1 MLSPLLIS
9 ALKASAI
16 LAGNDVP
23 RYVGSLLIHR
33 CDEMWLSEPLPF
45 IEDFID
51 ELGQGL
57 QAQDPKLKLSGTQRW
72 WLGFCLMGI
81 ILTNSICWARFERM
95 SLGKYKVAALSWMF
109 RQSKIP
115 WAMLLQMGVSVI
127 LKRYGITGGIL
138 VTDDSDHR
146 RSKKTPKLYKTHK
159 IKDKCTGGYINGQ
172 NIVLLLLVTEKV
184 SLPVGFAIYQPD
196 PEKQAWVKADKQLQ
210 KKGVKKKDR
219 PAAPPSK
226 AQYPSKSQL
235 VLHLAKQF
243 RQYHRQITVKAVVAD
258 ALYGQSDLMDAVS
271 AVFDGTQVISQ
282 LRQNQNIQ
290 VRQRQQN
297 LMQYFATHP
306 GVEQSIRIRGQ
317 SPILATVSS
326 LRVKVCAH
334 EGKKRFV
341 IALKY
346 PGESE
351 YRYLV
356 ATDLTWRTIDIIQ
369 AYSIRWIVE
378 VFIEDWKSYEGWA
391 QLAKQPG
398 FEGTSHGLSLSLL
411 LDLCLLLHPRQLA
424 QVERKLPAYTVGSLL
439 RMIQMESLL
448 GHVEQLLQSTNPA
461 EQLTQMAALVREFFT
476 LKPSGKHMSGR
487 NLGRLESTPGLAHR
501 AIA

>member
-1 MLSPLLIS
+1 
-9 ALKASAI
+9 
-16 LAGNDVP
+16 
-23 RYVGSLLIHR
+23 
-33 CDEMWLSEPLPF
+33 MWLSQPLPF

-51 ELGQGL
+51 ELGRGL
-57 QAQDPKLKLSGTQRW
+57 QAQDSNRKLSGIQRG

-95 SLGKYKVAALSWMF
+95 SLGHYKIAALSWMF

-115 WAMLLQMGVSVI
+115 WAMLLQIGVGVI
-127 LKRYGITGGIL
+127 LKRYGITAGVL
-138 VTDDSDHR
+138 VTDDSDHQ

-159 IKDKCTGGYINGQ
+159 IKDKGTGGYINGQ
-172 NIVLLLLVTEKV
+172 NIVLLLLVTAKV

-210 KKGVKKKDR
+210 QQGVKKKDR
-219 PAAPPSK
+219 PAAPPSNP
-226 AQYPSKSQL
+226 QYPSKSQL
-235 VLHLAKQF
+235 VLQLLSQF
-243 RQYHRQITVKAVVAD
+243 QQYHAPIRVKAIVAD
-258 ALYGQSDLMDAVS
+258 ALYGQADFMDAASDL
-271 AVFDGTQVISQ
+271 FDGTQVISQ

-290 VRQRQQN
+290 VRQRQPS
-297 LMQYFATHP
+297 LIQYFATHP
-306 GVEQSIRIRGQ
+306 GVEQAIRIRGQ
-317 SPILATVSS
+317 APLLATVSS

-334 EGKKRFV
+334 GKKRFV

-356 ATDLTWRTIDIIQ
+356 ATDLSWRTIDIIQ

-391 QLAKQPG
+391 QLAKQTG
-398 FEGTSHGLSLSLL
+398 EEGTSHGLSLSLL

-424 QVERKLPAYTVGSLL
+424 QVEHKLPAYTVGSLL
-439 RMIQMESLL
+439 RMMQMESLL

-487 NLGRLESTPGLAHR
+487 DLGRLEATPGLIHR

>member
-1 MLSPLLIS
+1 
-9 ALKASAI
+9 
-16 LAGNDVP
+16 
-23 RYVGSLLIHR
+23 
-33 CDEMWLSEPLPF
+33 MWLSKPLPF

-57 QAQDPKLKLSGTQRW
+57 QAQDPNLKLSRIQRR

-95 SLGKYKVAALSWMF
+95 SLGQYKIAALSWMF
-109 RQSKIP
+109 RQSKVP
-115 WAMLLQMGVSVI
+115 WAMLLQMGVRVI
-127 LKRYGITGGIL
+127 LKRYGITKGVL
-138 VTDDSDHR
+138 ATDDSDHQ
-146 RSKKTPKLYKTHK
+146 RSKKTPRLYKTHK
-159 IKDKCTGGYINGQ
+159 IKDKGTGGYINGQ

-184 SLPVGFAIYQPD
+184 SLPVGFAVYQPD
-196 PEKQAWVKADKQLQ
+196 PKKQAWVKTDQQLQ
-210 KKGVKKKDR
+210 KQGVKKKDR
-219 PAAPPSK
+219 PAAPPSDP
-226 AQYPSKSQL
+226 QYPSKSQL
-235 VLHLAKQF
+235 VLQLMKQF
-243 RQYHRQITVKAVVAD
+243 HQYHRQISVKAIVAD
-258 ALYGQSDLMDAVS
+258 ALYGQADLMDAAS
-271 AVFDGTQVISQ
+271 ALFDGTQVISQ

-290 VRQRQQN
+290 VRQRQQS

-306 GVEQSIRIRGQ
+306 GIEQAISIRGQ
-317 SPILATVSS
+317 APILATVSS

-334 EGKKRFV
+334 HGKKRFV

-356 ATDLTWRTIDIIQ
+356 ATDLSWRTIDIIQ

-391 QLAKQPG
+391 QLAKQTG
-398 FEGTSHGLSLSLL
+398 EEGTSHGLALSLL

-424 QVERKLPAYTVGSLL
+424 QVEHKLPACTVGSLL

-448 GHVEQLLQSTNPA
+448 VHVEQLLQSTNPA

-487 NLGRLESTPGLAHR
+487 NLGRLEPSPGLAHR

>member
-1 MLSPLLIS
+1 
-9 ALKASAI
+9 
-16 LAGNDVP
+16 
-23 RYVGSLLIHR
+23 
-33 CDEMWLSEPLPF
+33 MWLSQPLPF

-51 ELGQGL
+51 ELGRGL
-57 QAQDPKLKLSGTQRW
+57 QAQDSNRKLSGIQRG

-95 SLGKYKVAALSWMF
+95 SLGHYKIAALSWMF

-115 WAMLLQMGVSVI
+115 WAMLLQIGVGVI
-127 LKRYGITGGIL
+127 LKRYGITTGVL
-138 VTDDSDHR
+138 VTDDSDHQ

-159 IKDKCTGGYINGQ
+159 IKDKGTGGYINGQ
-172 NIVLLLLVTEKV
+172 NIVLLLLVTAKV

-210 KKGVKKKDR
+210 QQGVKKKDR
-219 PAAPPSK
+219 PAAPPSNP
-226 AQYPSKSQL
+226 QYPSKSQL
-235 VLHLAKQF
+235 VLQLLSQF
-243 RQYHRQITVKAVVAD
+243 QQYHAPIRVKAIVAD
-258 ALYGQSDLMDAVS
+258 ALYGQADFMDAASDL
-271 AVFDGTQVISQ
+271 FDGTQVISQ

-290 VRQRQQN
+290 VRQHQQS
-297 LMQYFATHP
+297 LIQYFATHP
-306 GVEQSIRIRGQ
+306 GVEQAIRIRGQ
-317 SPILATVSS
+317 APILATISS

-334 EGKKRFV
+334 GKKRFV

-356 ATDLTWRTIDIIQ
+356 ATDLSWRTIDIIQ

-391 QLAKQPG
+391 QLAKQTG
-398 FEGTSHGLSLSLL
+398 EEGTSHGLSLSLL

-424 QVERKLPAYTVGSLL
+424 QVEHKLPAYTVGSLL
-439 RMIQMESLL
+439 RMMQMESLL

-487 NLGRLESTPGLAHR
+487 DLGRLEATPGLIHR

>member
-1 MLSPLLIS
+1 
-9 ALKASAI
+9 
-16 LAGNDVP
+16 
-23 RYVGSLLIHR
+23 
-33 CDEMWLSEPLPF
+33 MWLSQPLPF

-57 QAQDPKLKLSGTQRW
+57 AAQDPHQKLSGIQRG

-95 SLGKYKVAALSWMF
+95 SLGHYKIAALSWMF

-115 WAMLLQMGVSVI
+115 WAMLLQIGVGLI
-127 LKRYGITGGIL
+127 LKRYGITGGVL
-138 VTDDSDHR
+138 VTDDTDHQ

-159 IKDKCTGGYINGQ
+159 IKDKGTGGYINGQ

-196 PEKQAWVKADKQLQ
+196 PAKQAWVKADKQLQ
-210 KKGVKKKDR
+210 QQGVKKKDR
-219 PAAPPSK
+219 PAAPPSNP
-226 AQYPSKSQL
+226 QYPSKSQL
-235 VLHLAKQF
+235 VLQLLSQF
-243 RQYHRQITVKAVVAD
+243 QQYHAPIRVKAIVAD
-258 ALYGQSDLMDAVS
+258 ALYGQADFMDAASDL
-271 AVFDGTQVISQ
+271 FNGTQVISQ

-290 VRQRQQN
+290 IRQRQPS
-297 LMQYFATHP
+297 LIEYFATHP
-306 GVEQSIRIRGQ
+306 GVEQAIRIRGE

-334 EGKKRFV
+334 GKKRFV

-346 PGESE
+346 PGESA

-356 ATDLTWRTIDIIQ
+356 ATDLSWRTIDIIQ
-369 AYSIRWIVE
+369 ASSIRWIVE

-391 QLAKQPG
+391 QLAKQTG
-398 FEGTSHGLSLSLL
+398 AEGTSHGLSLSLL

-424 QVERKLPAYTVGSLL
+424 QVEHKLPAYTVGSLL

-448 GHVEQLLQSTNPA
+448 GHVEQLLQSANPT

-487 NLGRLESTPGLAHR
+487 NLGRLEPTPSLGYR

>member
-1 MLSPLLIS
+1 
-9 ALKASAI
+9 
-16 LAGNDVP
+16 
-23 RYVGSLLIHR
+23 
-33 CDEMWLSEPLPF
+33 MWLSQPLPF

-51 ELGQGL
+51 ELGRGL
-57 QAQDPKLKLSGTQRW
+57 QAQDSNRKLSGIQRG

-81 ILTNSICWARFERM
+81 ILTHSICWARFERM
-95 SLGKYKVAALSWMF
+95 SLGHYKIAALSWMF

-115 WAMLLQMGVSVI
+115 WAMLLQIGVGVI
-127 LKRYGITGGIL
+127 LKRYGITDGVL
-138 VTDDSDHR
+138 VTDDTDHQ

-159 IKDKCTGGYINGQ
+159 IKDKGTGGYINGQ
-172 NIVLLLLVTEKV
+172 NIVLLLLVTAKV

-196 PEKQAWVKADKQLQ
+196 PAKQAWVKADKQLQ
-210 KKGVKKKDR
+210 QQGVKKKDR
-219 PAAPPSK
+219 PAAPPNNL
-226 AQYPSKSQL
+226 QYPSKSQL
-235 VLHLAKQF
+235 VLQLLSQF
-243 RQYHRQITVKAVVAD
+243 QQYHAPICVKAIVAD
-258 ALYGQSDLMDAVS
+258 ALYGQADFMDAASDL
-271 AVFDGTQVISQ
+271 FDGTQVISQ

-290 VRQRQQN
+290 VRQRQQS
-297 LMQYFATHP
+297 LVQYFATHP
-306 GVEQSIRIRGQ
+306 GVEQAIRIRGE

-334 EGKKRFV
+334 GKKRFV

-346 PGESE
+346 PGESA

-356 ATDLTWRTIDIIQ
+356 ATDRSWRTIDIIQ

-391 QLAKQPG
+391 QLAKQTG
-398 FEGTSHGLSLSLL
+398 AEGTSHGLSLSLL

-424 QVERKLPAYTVGSLL
+424 QVEHKLPAYTVGSLL

-487 NLGRLESTPGLAHR
+487 NLGRLEPTPSLVYR